1 MRGYHQMIKRTV
13 IATIISLFF
22 VSYANAWEMD
32 AYVENTPISESHV
45 DTNSR
50 TNQDTTSATK
60 ADSNQKTDNQK
71 DYFRHH
77 SIGIEY
83 NFLTLTDFGTSLGH
97 LFDDKCEDIFECSY
111 GAISINY
118 GYIFSNNIE
127 TGLIANI
134 SLTKNPLYS
143 LMGKFKF
150 NGSDPGSFVNLF
162 FEIDLGIIING
173 NEIAPMGHISLF
185 GFEIGHP
192 ISLRFQIPFL
202 LWGQRGLTYLGVG
215 YRF

>member
-1 MRGYHQMIKRTV
+1 MIKRTV

-60 ADSNQKTDNQK
+60 ADSNQKTVNQR

-83 NFLTLTDFGTSLGH
+83 NFLTLTDLGTSLGH

-162 FEIDLGIIING
+162 FEIDLGIITNG

>member
-1 MRGYHQMIKRTV
+1 MIKRTV
-13 IATIISLFF
+13 IAAIISLFF
-22 VSYANAWEMD
+22 ASYTNAWEMD
-32 AYVENTPISESHV
+32 AYVENTPISEGHV

-50 TNQDTTSATK
+50 TNQDTTSATN
-60 ADSNQKTDNQK
+60 ADTNQKTDNQK

-118 GYIFSNNIE
+118 GYIFLNNIE

-162 FEIDLGIIING
+162 FEIDLGIITNG

>member
-1 MRGYHQMIKRTV
+1 MIKRTV
-13 IATIISLFF
+13 IAAIISIFF
-22 VSYANAWEMD
+22 VSYASAWEMN
-32 AYVENTPISESHV
+32 AYVESTPISEGHV

-60 ADSNQKTDNQK
+60 VDSNQKTVNQRDN
-71 DYFRHH
+71 FRHH

-111 GAISINY
+111 GAISIDY

-162 FEIDLGIIING
+162 FEIDLGIITNG
-173 NEIAPMGHISLF
+173 NEIAPMGHISLL
-185 GFEIGHP
+185 GFEIGYP
-192 ISLRFQIPFL
+192 VSLRFQIPFL

>member
-1 MRGYHQMIKRTV
+1 MIKRTV
-13 IATIISLFF
+13 IAAIISLFF
-22 VSYANAWEMD
+22 ASYTNAWEMD
-32 AYVENTPISESHV
+32 AYVENTPISEGHV

-50 TNQDTTSATK
+50 TNQDTTSATN

-162 FEIDLGIIING
+162 FEIDLGIVTNG
-173 NEIAPMGHISLF
+173 NEIASMGHISLF

-202 LWGQRGLTYLGVG
+202 LWGQRGLTYLGVS

>member
-1 MRGYHQMIKRTV
+1 
-13 IATIISLFF
+13 
-22 VSYANAWEMD
+22 MD
-32 AYVENTPISESHV
+32 AYVENTPISEGHV

-50 TNQDTTSATK
+50 TNQDTTSATN

-71 DYFRHH
+71 DDFRHH

-83 NFLTLTDFGTSLGH
+83 NFLTLTDLGTSLGH

-134 SLTKNPLYS
+134 SLTKNPLFS

-162 FEIDLGIIING
+162 FEIDLGIITNG

>member
-1 MRGYHQMIKRTV
+1 
-13 IATIISLFF
+13 
-22 VSYANAWEMD
+22 MD
-32 AYVENTPISESHV
+32 AYVENTPITESHV

-60 ADSNQKTDNQK
+60 ADNNQK
-71 DYFRHH
+71 DDFRHH

-83 NFLTLTDFGTSLGH
+83 NFLTLTDFGTSLSH
-97 LFDDKCEDIFECSY
+97 LFDDKCEDIFECSC

-127 TGLIANI
+127 TGLVANI

-143 LMGKFKF
+143 LMGKLKF
-150 NGSDPGSFVNLF
+150 NGSEPGSFVNLF
-162 FEIDLGIIING
+162 FEIDLGIITNG
-173 NEIAPMGHISLF
+173 DEIAPMGHISLF
-185 GFEIGHP
+185 GFEIGHSV
-192 ISLRFQIPFL
+192 SLRFQIPFL

>member
-1 MRGYHQMIKRTV
+1 MYKKVLT
-13 IATIISLFF
+13 ATIISLFF

-32 AYVENTPISESHV
+32 AYVENTPITESHV

-50 TNQDTTSATK
+50 TNQDSTSATK
-60 ADSNQKTDNQK
+60 ADNNQK
-71 DYFRHH
+71 DDFRHH

-83 NFLTLTDFGTSLGH
+83 NFLTLTDFGTSLSH

-150 NGSDPGSFVNLF
+150 NGVGRVIPWTEDCRIFFQLRTLRRVDWPCCKHHPTRNTCLF
-162 FEIDLGIIING
+162 
-173 NEIAPMGHISLF
+173 P
-185 GFEIGHP
+185 
-192 ISLRFQIPFL
+192 L
-202 LWGQRGLTYLGVG
+202 LD
-215 YRF
+215 

>member
-1 MRGYHQMIKRTV
+1 MIKRTV
-13 IATIISLFF
+13 IAAIISLFF
-22 VSYANAWEMD
+22 ASYTNAWEMD
-32 AYVENTPISESHV
+32 AYVENTPISEGHV

-60 ADSNQKTDNQK
+60 ADNNQKTDNQK

-134 SLTKNPLYS
+134 SLTKNPLFS

-162 FEIDLGIIING
+162 FEIDLGIITNG
-173 NEIAPMGHISLF
+173 NEIAPRGHISLF

>member
-1 MRGYHQMIKRTV
+1 MIKRTV
-13 IATIISLFF
+13 IAAIISLFF
-22 VSYANAWEMD
+22 ASYTNAWEMD
-32 AYVENTPISESHV
+32 AYVENTPISEGHV

-60 ADSNQKTDNQK
+60 ADSNQKIDNQK

-162 FEIDLGIIING
+162 FEIDLGIITNG